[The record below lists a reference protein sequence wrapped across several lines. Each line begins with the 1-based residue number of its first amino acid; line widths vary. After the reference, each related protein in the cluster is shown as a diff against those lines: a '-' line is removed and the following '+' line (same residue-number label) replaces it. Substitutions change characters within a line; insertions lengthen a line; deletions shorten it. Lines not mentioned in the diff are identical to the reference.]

1 MKTTYLFLAD
11 GFEEVEALT
20 CVDFLRRAAMEVKT
34 VSIKETLQ
42 VTGAHGIEVKADI
55 TFSEG
60 EFSGE
65 SEWLILPG
73 GMPGAKNLAAHSKL
87 CELLKSKHAHGG
99 RIAAICASPA
109 VVLAPL
115 GILRG
120 KKAVCYPGFET
131 MMQGCDVVSQPV
143 AIDGNVITAN
153 GPAAAGAFALA
164 IIGETL
170 GSDASQAVAQGLL
183 LKEKNQNSEYYY

>member
-73 GMPGAKNLAAHSKL
+73 GMPEQRTLQHTAS
-87 CELLKSKHAHGG
+87 
-99 RIAAICASPA
+99 CASCSS
-109 VVLAPL
+109 
-115 GILRG
+115 RS
-120 KKAVCYPGFET
+120 T
-131 MMQGCDVVSQPV
+131 PV
-143 AIDGNVITAN
+143 ADVLL
-153 GPAAAGAFALA
+153 PFAHRRLWCLHRWVYCEEKRRYA
-164 IIGETL
+164 IR
-170 GSDASQAVAQGLL
+170 V
-183 LKEKNQNSEYYY
+183 LKL